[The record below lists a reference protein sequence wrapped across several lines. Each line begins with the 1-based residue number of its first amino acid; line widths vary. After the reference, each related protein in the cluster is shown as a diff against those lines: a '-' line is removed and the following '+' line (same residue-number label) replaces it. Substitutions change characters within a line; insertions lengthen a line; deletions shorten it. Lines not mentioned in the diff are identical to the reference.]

1 MLTELETP
9 RLLLRQYRDSDLDD
23 YAAAVADPE
32 VMRHI
37 GDGSIVSRE
46 DAWRKMAMILGH
58 WQLRGYGLWAM
69 EEKATGRLVGQVG
82 FFFPEGWPGQEI
94 GWLLSRGAWG
104 KGYATEGAA
113 AALARGPEILGAD
126 RVVAIIH
133 PENERSSRL
142 ALRLGGSLDRP
153 TEIRGIPANI
163 YLLPCGKAVPA
174 R

>member
-1 MLTELETP
+1 MTELETP
-9 RLLLRQYRDSDLDD
+9 RLLLRQYRDADLDA
-23 YAAAVADPE
+23 YAAMVADPE
-32 VMRHI
+32 VMSYI

-46 DAWRKMAMILGH
+46 DAWRKMAMNLGH

-69 EEKATGRLVGQVG
+69 EEKATGRLIGQVG

-94 GWLLSRGAWG
+94 GWLLARDAWG
-104 KGYATEGAA
+104 SGFATEGAT
-113 AALARGPEILGAD
+113 AALARGPEILGVD
-126 RVVAIIH
+126 RVMALIH

-153 TEIRGIPANI
+153 TEMRGIPANI
-163 YLLPCGKAVPA
+163 YRIPCGKAVPA